1 MKRLHVHVR
10 GRVQGVFFRAVTQ
23 ETARGLNLTG
33 WVRNRPDGSVEAVF
47 EGENDPVDKMLA
59 WCYQGP
65 PTARVEEV
73 LVQEEPYAGLFKNFD
88 IQY

>member
-47 EGENDPVDKMLA
+47 EGEDDHVDKMLA
-59 WCYQGP
+59 WCHQGP

-73 LVQEEPYAGLFKNFD
+73 LVLEEPYAGLFQTFD

>member
-47 EGENDPVDKMLA
+47 EGEDDHVDKMLA

-73 LVQEEPYAGLFKNFD
+73 LVLEEPYAGLFQTFD

>member
-1 MKRLHVHVR
+1 
-10 GRVQGVFFRAVTQ
+10 
-23 ETARGLNLTG
+23 
-33 WVRNRPDGSVEAVF
+33 
-47 EGENDPVDKMLA
+47 VDKMLA

>member
-33 WVRNRPDGSVEAVF
+33 WVRNRSDGSVEAVF
-47 EGENDPVDKMLA
+47 EGEDDHVDKMLA
-59 WCYQGP
+59 WCHQGP

-73 LVQEEPYAGLFKNFD
+73 LVLEEPYAGLFQTFD

>member
-1 MKRLHVHVR
+1 LKRLHVHVR